1 MKRLS
6 YILEE
11 QNNQEFE
18 ELLRQIQGGTRPQ
31 QDCEFAELMQ
41 RLWKPSSIEKEEEP
55 ILGKLFVKK

>member
-11 QNNQEFE
+11 QNDQEFE

-31 QDCEFAELMQ
+31 QDREFAELMQ
-41 RLWKPSSIEKEEEP
+41 RLWKRSSVEKEEEP
-55 ILGKLFVKK
+55 ILGKLFVKR